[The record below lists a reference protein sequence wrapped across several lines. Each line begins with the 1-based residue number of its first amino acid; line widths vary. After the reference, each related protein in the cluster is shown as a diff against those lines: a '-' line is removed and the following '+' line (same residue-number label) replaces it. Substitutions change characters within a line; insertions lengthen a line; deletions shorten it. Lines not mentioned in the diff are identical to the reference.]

1 MAVSSGTIT
10 KFNQFIMRKTG
21 GYDDLSTK
29 WSKLRKCMFKM
40 LPLVELKEKTMEEI
54 FHAAEENIILAVPE
68 IKQEEK
74 QTIMTETDNSE
85 AGKVPVQRVTIS
97 EEQKKR
103 EAGILNHGLHEY
115 GQPARVLAAVIM
127 KRLGVEFHADSAVSA
142 WRKAK
147 TAIPRQYIPIIEQEL
162 GVDFGAEAVPET
174 PTKTVKRKYTKRKAK
189 KRTAKAA
196 TPPAKKSNSQQV
208 APVKAETATGNAPD
222 NLASVAHV
230 YGEILG
236 TKVSPQ
242 QAARCLIGQS
252 LCRLTPDPGNVVQ
265 IMQAAGCTEG

>member
-1 MAVSSGTIT
+1 MAVSSSTIT

-21 GYDDLSTK
+21 GYDDISTK
-29 WSKLRKCMFKM
+29 WSKLRKRMFKM

-85 AGKVPVQRVTIS
+85 AGKVPVQKVTIN

-103 EAGILNHGLHEY
+103 EAGILNIALEKY
-115 GQPARVLAAVIM
+115 GKPARVLAAAIM
-127 KRLGVEFHADSAVSA
+127 ERLGVEFHADSSVSA

-147 TAIPRQYIPIIEQEL
+147 TGIPRQYIPIIEEEL
-162 GVDFGAEAVPET
+162 GVDFGAEVVPET
-174 PTKTVKRKYTKRKAK
+174 PTRATSKKNVKRKAK
-189 KRTAKAA
+189 KRTVKAA
-196 TPPAKKSNSQQV
+196 TPPVKKSNSQQI
-208 APVKAETATGNAPD
+208 APVKGETATGNGAD

-236 TKVSPQ
+236 TKVSPK

-252 LCRLTPDPGNVVQ
+252 LCRLTPDPSNVVQ